1 MRYLLA
7 VMMMFLFCGASYEK
21 VSDTVVTKTVVS
33 ENIQET
39 TLTLSALK
47 SQKASLEASKA
58 STIASIDK
66 QIADIDKDIAELVKL
81 EIIEIDGSGNIVK

>member
-7 VMMMFLFCGASYEK
+7 VMMMFLLCGATYEK
-21 VSDTVVTKTVVS
+21 ISDTTVKKTTISEVS
-33 ENIQET
+33 NEA

-47 SQKASLEASKA
+47 SQKSALVASKA
-58 STIASIDK
+58 STIISMDK

-81 EIIEIDGSGNIVK
+81 NIIEIDASGNIIK